1 MYAGFV
7 IAFILCF
14 FTSLLNEEN
23 AGSLSLLSGYN
34 TMSDERKK
42 KVDFKGIVKIHKIV
56 FYSISAYLVVV
67 SLINLFIDNLKFM
80 FIAMTLGLSWGFIP
94 LFFLGLTYDKN
105 IYKTWEL
112 WFQRGMVAFLFLG
125 GLIACYF
132 IYTTPLNELTSNNL

>member
-1 MYAGFV
+1 MYAGFI

-23 AGSLSLLSGYN
+23 AGSLLSGYN
-34 TMSDERKK
+34 TMNDERKK
-42 KVDFKGIVKIHKIV
+42 NVNFKVIVKIYKIV
-56 FYSISAYLVVV
+56 FYSISAYLVII
-67 SLINLFIDNLKFM
+67 SLINLFVDNLKFM

-94 LFFLGLTYDKN
+94 LFFLGSNLDKN
-105 IYKTWEL
+105 IYKTWEI
-112 WFQRGMVAFLFLG
+112 WFQRFMVAFLFLG

>member
-1 MYAGFV
+1 MYAGFI

-23 AGSLSLLSGYN
+23 AGSLLSGYN

-42 KVDFKGIVKIHKIV
+42 NVDFKEIVKIHKIV

-67 SLINLFIDNLKFM
+67 SLINLFVDNLKFM

-94 LFFLGLTYDKN
+94 LFFLGSTYDKN
-105 IYKTWEL
+105 VYKPWEL
-112 WFQRGMVAFLFLG
+112 WFQRFMIIFLFLG
-125 GLIACYF
+125 GLFVTYLL
-132 IYTTPLNELTSNNL
+132 YTTPLNELTSNNL

>member
-1 MYAGFV
+1 MYAGFI

-23 AGSLSLLSGYN
+23 AGSLLSGYN
-34 TMSDERKK
+34 TMSDERKNN
-42 KVDFKGIVKIHKIV
+42 VNFKGIVKIHKIV

-67 SLINLFIDNLKFM
+67 SLINLFVDNLKFI

-94 LFFLGLTYDKN
+94 LFFLGSNYDRN
-105 IYKTWEL
+105 IYKTWEI
-112 WFQRGMVAFLFLG
+112 WFQRFMLAFLFFG

-132 IYTTPLNELTSNNL
+132 IYTTL

>member
-1 MYAGFV
+1 MYAGFI

-23 AGSLSLLSGYN
+23 AGSLLSGYN

-42 KVDFKGIVKIHKIV
+42 KVNFKGIVKIHKIV
-56 FYSISAYLVVV
+56 FYSISAYLVII
-67 SLINLFIDNLKFM
+67 SLINLFVDNLKFM
-80 FIAMTLGLSWGFIP
+80 FIAMILGLSWGFIP
-94 LFFLGLTYDKN
+94 LFFLGSNYDKN

-112 WFQRGMVAFLFLG
+112 WFQRFMLAFLFLG
-125 GLIACYF
+125 GLFVTYI

>member
-14 FTSLLNEEN
+14 LTSLLNEEN
-23 AGSLSLLSGYN
+23 AGSLLSGYN
-34 TMSDERKK
+34 TMSDDRKK
-42 KVDFKGIVKIHKIV
+42 NVNFKGIVKIHKIV

-94 LFFLGLTYDKN
+94 LFFLGSNHDKN
-105 IYKTWEL
+105 VYKPWEL
-112 WFQRGMVAFLFLG
+112 WFQRFMLAFLFFG
-125 GLIACYF
+125 GLIVSYF
-132 IYTTPLNELTSNNL
+132 IFITPLNELTSHNL

>member
-1 MYAGFV
+1 MYAGFI

-23 AGSLSLLSGYN
+23 AGSLLSGYN

-42 KVDFKGIVKIHKIV
+42 KVNFKGIVKIHKIV
-56 FYSISAYLVVV
+56 FYSISAYLVII

-80 FIAMTLGLSWGFIP
+80 FIAMALGLSWGFIP
-94 LFFLGLTYDKN
+94 LFFLGSNHDKN
-105 IYKTWEL
+105 IYKTWEI
-112 WFQRGMVAFLFLG
+112 WFQRFMLAFLFLG
-125 GLIACYF
+125 GLFVTYI

>member
-1 MYAGFV
+1 MYAGFI

-23 AGSLSLLSGYN
+23 AGSLLSGYN

-42 KVDFKGIVKIHKIV
+42 NVNFKGLVKIYKIV
-56 FYSISAYLVVV
+56 FYSISAYLVII

-80 FIAMTLGLSWGFIP
+80 FIAMALGLSWGFIP
-94 LFFLGLTYDKN
+94 LFFLGSNHDKN
-105 IYKTWEL
+105 VYKPWEL
-112 WFQRGMVAFLFLG
+112 WFQRFMLSFLFLG
-125 GLIACYF
+125 GLFLTYI

>member
-1 MYAGFV
+1 MYAGFI

-23 AGSLSLLSGYN
+23 AGSLLSGYN

-42 KVDFKGIVKIHKIV
+42 NVNFKGIVKIHKIV
-56 FYSISAYLVVV
+56 FYSTSAYLVII

-80 FIAMTLGLSWGFIP
+80 FIAMALGLSWGFIP
-94 LFFLGLTYDKN
+94 LFFLGSNHDKN

-112 WFQRGMVAFLFLG
+112 WFQRFMLAFLFFG
-125 GLIACYF
+125 GLIVSYF
-132 IYTTPLNELTSNNL
+132 IFITPLNELTSNNL